1 MLARDLQRQN
11 MHTQQEKQVC
21 ACLHGKSQEP
31 RKVAECKI
39 DDSAV
44 NEKACLL
51 KRSLDYGGV
60 EKQRMEALL

>member
-1 MLARDLQRQN
+1 
-11 MHTQQEKQVC
+11 MHTQQEKQIC

-31 RKVAECKI
+31 RKVAERKI

-44 NEKACLL
+44 GEKACLL
-51 KRSLDYGGV
+51 KRYLDYGDV